1 MTKAE
6 KFFIC
11 FLTLF
16 VLFCMR
22 EPMIEF
28 FTWLLVK
35 GNSFALS
42 YKELVQFFV
51 AFGTLSSVLAAL
63 YIATKNN
70 RRDTFE
76 RNFSLLLEQ
85 HNDQLKSLLSRKDFN
100 DKLSFVLGFGSE
112 KDLISSNK
120 RMHQLDAYYG
130 SYFRVLYYLLKH
142 IDKNYYGT
150 DYFSKKR
157 KFYTSM
163 VRSFLNSEV
172 SLLLIINV
180 SHGSGGDQYR
190 EYRRL
195 IEKYM
200 YLEHVILDGEI
211 FASGCSESVRN
222 GLRLECAYNSAYYVT
237 GLNVLDDIC
246 MRYPLSSF
254 GNNDWKK
261 LVIKVKDNN
270 SNGVP

>member
-1 MTKAE
+1 MMELSTWV
-6 KFFIC
+6 
-11 FLTLF
+11 LT
-16 VLFCMR
+16 
-22 EPMIEF
+22 
-28 FTWLLVK
+28 K
-35 GNSFALS
+35 GNNIACS
-42 YKELVQFFV
+42 YKELIQFFV
-51 AFGTLSSVLAAL
+51 AFGTLSSVFVAL

-85 HNDQLKSLLSRKDFN
+85 HNDQLKSLLSRKDFG
-100 DKLSFVLGFGSE
+100 DKLSSILGLGSE
-112 KDLISSNK
+112 KDLISCNK

-142 IDKNYYGT
+142 IDKNYYGA
-150 DYFSKKR
+150 DFLGKKR

-163 VRSFLNSEV
+163 VRSFLGSEIT
-172 SLLLIINV
+172 LLLIINI
-180 SHGSGGDQYR
+180 SHGNEENQYR

-200 YLEHVILDGEI
+200 YLEHLILDGDT

-222 GLRLECAYNSAYYVT
+222 GLMLEDSYNTENYVT
-237 GLNVLDDIC
+237 GLEVLDDIC
-246 MRYPLSSF
+246 KEYPISSF

-261 LVIKVKDNN
+261 LVLKVKDKN